1 VISLV
6 YEYEILFTYEL
17 EGDEG
22 SFLKALNKF
31 AAEGWRVVS
40 SSKQIQMTETEKVE
54 YPFILLE
61 REVEKSF

>member
-1 VISLV
+1 MV

-17 EGDEG
+17 EGEEG

-40 SSKQIQMTETEKVE
+40 SSKQIQMAEMGKVE
-54 YPFILLE
+54 YPFIILE
-61 REVEKSF
+61 REIKN

>member
-1 VISLV
+1 MV

-17 EGDEG
+17 EGEEG

-40 SSKQIQMTETEKVE
+40 SSKQIQMAEMGKIE
-54 YPFILLE
+54 YPFIILE
-61 REVEKSF
+61 REIKN

>member
-1 VISLV
+1 MI
-6 YEYEILFTYEL
+6 YEYEILFTYEP

-22 SFLKALNKF
+22 SFLEALNKF

-40 SSKQIQMTETEKVE
+40 SSKQIQMVEMGPIE

-61 REVEKSF
+61 REIEK

>member
-1 VISLV
+1 MV

-17 EGDEG
+17 EGEEG

-40 SSKQIQMTETEKVE
+40 SSKQIQMAEIGKIE
-54 YPFILLE
+54 YPFIILE
-61 REVEKSF
+61 REIKN

>member
-1 VISLV
+1 MV

-17 EGDEG
+17 EGEEG

-40 SSKQIQMTETEKVE
+40 SSKQIQMAEIGKIE
-54 YPFILLE
+54 YPFIILE
-61 REVEKSF
+61 REVKN